1 MWLDVVR
8 LVVGVIVLSL
18 AADRLVR
25 SAVTIS
31 RAFEVS
37 AVVIGA
43 VVIGFGTSIPEFVVS
58 GLAAIEGELDL
69 AIANVVSSNIA
80 NVTLVLGAAAMVAV
94 MAAHRAVI
102 RREGALMFSALLFL
116 VAVLADGHLGFW
128 EGVLLLVLLGGA
140 IMLMVRWSALDPSEV
155 ANTIDGIAAVGID
168 DDDDAT
174 AHSRWRSRV
183 GREIV
188 IGIVALLVTVVAANF
203 LLDGAI
209 GLGEHFGLSV
219 VFLGLITGV
228 GTSLPELAAAVAS
241 SRRGQSALALGN
253 VLGSNIFNS
262 LGVIGFAAVL
272 SPGSFGGITELFLA
286 AMIGV
291 ALVAGVFAFTESGI
305 NRAEGAVL
313 LILFIIYAVLAF
325 S

>member
-8 LVVGVIVLSL
+8 LVVGVLALGL

-37 AVVIGA
+37 AVIIGA

-58 GLAAIEGELDL
+58 GLAAVEGELDL

-80 NVTLVLGAAAMVAV
+80 NVTLVLGSAAMISVL
-94 MAAHRAVI
+94 AARRRVI
-102 RREGALMFSALLFL
+102 RREGMLMFAALLIL
-116 VAVLADGHLGFW
+116 AAALADGDLGFW

-140 IMLMVRWSALDPSEV
+140 ILLMVRWSGEDPSAVADALDGV
-155 ANTIDGIAAVGID
+155 AVPHAE
-168 DDDDAT
+168 
-174 AHSRWRSRV
+174 SPMSLSLWRSQV

-188 IGIVALLVTVVAANF
+188 IGILALLVTVVAAKF

-209 GLGEHFGLSV
+209 GLGERFGFSV
-219 VFLGLITGV
+219 ALLGLITGV
-228 GTSLPELAAAVAS
+228 GTSLPELAAAVAGA
-241 SRRGQSALALGN
+241 RHKQPALALGN
-253 VLGSNIFNS
+253 VIGSNIFNS

-272 SPGSFGGITELFLA
+272 SPGPFGGITTPFLV

-291 ALVAGVFAFTESGI
+291 ALIAGVFAVTGRRIERF
-305 NRAEGAVL
+305 EGALLLVL
-313 LILFIIYAVLAF
+313 FGVYAFLVF
-325 S
+325 T

>member
-8 LVVGVIVLSL
+8 LVVGLIALSF

-37 AVVIGA
+37 AVIIGA
-43 VVIGFGTSIPEFVVS
+43 VIIGFGTSIPEFVVS
-58 GLAAIEGELDL
+58 GLAAVEGELDL

-80 NVTLVLGAAAMVAV
+80 NVTLVLGTA
-94 MAAHRAVI
+94 AVI
-102 RREGALMFSALLFL
+102 SALPTARHVTRREGVLMLAALLIL
-116 VAVLADGHLGFW
+116 VAVLADGQLGFW
-128 EGVLLLVLLGGA
+128 EGVMLLALLGGA
-140 IMLMVRWSALDPSEV
+140 ILLMVRWAADDPSDVASALDGV
-155 ANTIDGIAAVGID
+155 ATIEDEGAV
-168 DDDDAT
+168 
-174 AHSRWRSRV
+174 SQSVWRSRV

-188 IGIVALLVTVVAANF
+188 IGILAVLVTVAAAKF

-209 GLGEHFGLSV
+209 GLGEHFGLSI

-241 SRRGQSALALGN
+241 ARRKQSALAVGN

-272 SPGSFGGITELFLA
+272 GPGSFAGITKLFLA
-286 AMIGV
+286 VMIGV
-291 ALVAGVFAFTESGI
+291 ALVAGVSAFTGRRIE
-305 NRAEGAVL
+305 RLEGALL
-313 LILFIIYAVLAF
+313 LILFLAYAILAF
-325 S
+325 G